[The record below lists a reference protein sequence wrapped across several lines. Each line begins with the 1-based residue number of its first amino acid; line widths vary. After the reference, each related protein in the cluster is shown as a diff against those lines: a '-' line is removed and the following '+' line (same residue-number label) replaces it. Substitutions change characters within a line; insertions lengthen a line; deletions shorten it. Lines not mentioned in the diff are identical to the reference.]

1 LSACLLGST
10 ALVAHADEGTV
21 PVVSGTAAQAVVV
34 TPTAQAVGSAPTALV
49 TAPAA
54 AALTSA
60 PTAIPAPVAPA
71 PVSPAASVASAATA
85 SREATMQATAAPTT
99 PAPTVPAPE
108 TEAPVAPAPALQDA
122 PADAP
127 AAATETPVSA
137 PQQQPTPAA
146 SASTSDGVTA
156 TVKGVLDLK
165 PGEKPTVGTT
175 VKWTITL
182 HNSTSHAV
190 DVLKALLHLEPG
202 ESGDVEDNLAP
213 TTLTQADLDA
223 GRVTYTSRYDIVSS
237 DGRQIVRAQGALDLP
252 KTAPTTTTT
261 PAPTTTPT
269 TPAPTPST
277 TASDRVTASVR
288 GVLDLKP
295 GEKPTVG
302 TTVKWVVTFLHPGL
316 DTVKIDGTSLELAPG
331 RSGYVEDT
339 TKPSTITQ
347 ADLDAGVVR
356 YESEFGV
363 DAPKGDYTIPARGE
377 LTLPTPTPTPTPTP
391 APAPAAEHPS
401 LTGRI
406 AGEFVLPAGGR
417 VLAGTPVKWTATLT
431 NAGDVALSDVHVTD
445 SGEHTTL
452 AVGETKDLTFYTTA
466 AREDIA
472 RGYTFDTFRASGR
485 TPSGSTVDFRLLRTL
500 DLPSDEGRAAVT
512 TTGAFELTAGEQVE
526 AGTRVSWTVTVTN
539 TTGADLHDLSVD
551 GDARSE
557 TIAVLT
563 PGETRQLHLE
573 TTVTAQDLAENRT
586 RLVADLVGRTG
597 DSPFSTHASGEL
609 AIGTEHPRLEASSTG
624 AFDLEPG
631 HPVTVGSKI
640 VWTVTAK
647 NTGDVSFLDLDPQGP
662 GSIAAGETKVYQV
675 ADTVTQEDLDAGVVR
690 RIFTATGARKGH
702 PDYVSAPYLGVLP
715 IPSTVDGVTT
725 GTPTET
731 GTGTETGTSTGTTT
745 DTATAAGTTS
755 VTGPSVS
762 SATGDE
768 AAPAGFVAL
777 AGAAGARPGAAAG
790 SAPTAASPAA
800 ASPTPRRGGA
810 SAAHLAQT
818 GVDASSALPAAG
830 VLGLLG
836 ALGMLLGAR
845 RRRNRAAD

>member
-1 LSACLLGST
+1 
-10 ALVAHADEGTV
+10 
-21 PVVSGTAAQAVVV
+21 
-34 TPTAQAVGSAPTALV
+34 
-49 TAPAA
+49 
-54 AALTSA
+54 
-60 PTAIPAPVAPA
+60 
-71 PVSPAASVASAATA
+71 
-85 SREATMQATAAPTT
+85 
-99 PAPTVPAPE
+99 
-108 TEAPVAPAPALQDA
+108 
-122 PADAP
+122 
-127 AAATETPVSA
+127 
-137 PQQQPTPAA
+137 
-146 SASTSDGVTA
+146 
-156 TVKGVLDLK
+156 
-165 PGEKPTVGTT
+165 
-175 VKWTITL
+175 
-182 HNSTSHAV
+182 
-190 DVLKALLHLEPG
+190 
-202 ESGDVEDNLAP
+202 
-213 TTLTQADLDA
+213 
-223 GRVTYTSRYDIVSS
+223 
-237 DGRQIVRAQGALDLP
+237 
-252 KTAPTTTTT
+252 
-261 PAPTTTPT
+261 
-269 TPAPTPST
+269 
-277 TASDRVTASVR
+277 
-288 GVLDLKP
+288 
-295 GEKPTVG
+295 
-302 TTVKWVVTFLHPGL
+302 
-316 DTVKIDGTSLELAPG
+316 
-331 RSGYVEDT
+331 
-339 TKPSTITQ
+339 
-347 ADLDAGVVR
+347 
-356 YESEFGV
+356 
-363 DAPKGDYTIPARGE
+363 
-377 LTLPTPTPTPTPTP
+377 
-391 APAPAAEHPS
+391 
-401 LTGRI
+401 
-406 AGEFVLPAGGR
+406 
-417 VLAGTPVKWTATLT
+417 
-431 NAGDVALSDVHVTD
+431 
-445 SGEHTTL
+445 
-452 AVGETKDLTFYTTA
+452 
-466 AREDIA
+466 
-472 RGYTFDTFRASGR
+472 
-485 TPSGSTVDFRLLRTL
+485 VDFRLLRTL